1 MGKKTNLQF
10 IYLFIRAPK
19 VNDWMN
25 KKLIT
30 QNKKYM
36 SKSGTSPE
44 QILSAN
50 RTSKKLQEVGSA
62 AARRGDKKA

>member
-1 MGKKTNLQF
+1 
-10 IYLFIRAPK
+10 
-19 VNDWMN
+19 MN

-44 QILSAN
+44 QILYAN
-50 RTSKKLQEVGSA
+50 RTSKKLSQEVGSGA
-62 AARRGDKKA
+62 AGRGDKKA